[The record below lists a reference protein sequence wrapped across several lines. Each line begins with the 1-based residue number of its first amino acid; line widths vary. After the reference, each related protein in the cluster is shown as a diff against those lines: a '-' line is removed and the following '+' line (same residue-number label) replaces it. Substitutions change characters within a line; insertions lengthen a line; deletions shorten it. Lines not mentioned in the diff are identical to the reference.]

1 VRSHSLIGSGHR
13 RCPAPRSGA
22 REHCAGKATRRR
34 LLLAWGFAS
43 LVVVTVGCSG
53 GQAPRA
59 FGKPDQDAINNLV
72 QEFISI
78 YNTKDAQ
85 KLSMLFTGGG
95 SVLPP
100 NASAV
105 RGTEN
110 VRVYYVN
117 RFAQGASDLAL
128 EPQTVTGVGTL
139 AYAMG
144 DYRLT
149 MAPPNGE
156 SRRDRGKFLFI
167 LRSSDGKWLLEVL
180 MFSSDFA
187 APGAPPAS

>member
-1 VRSHSLIGSGHR
+1 VRSRSLIVA
-13 RCPAPRSGA
+13 CM
-22 REHCAGKATRRR
+22 
-34 LLLAWGFAS
+34 LAVA
-43 LVVVTVGCSG
+43 VGCSG

-59 FGKPDQDAINNLV
+59 FGKPDQDAINNVV

-110 VRVYYVN
+110 VREYYVN
-117 RFAQGASDLAL
+117 RFAQGASGLAL

-156 SRRDRGKFLFI
+156 ARRDRGKFLFVF
-167 LRSSDGKWLLEVL
+167 RNADNKWQLEVL

>member
-1 VRSHSLIGSGHR
+1 MRSRSLIVASV
-13 RCPAPRSGA
+13 
-22 REHCAGKATRRR
+22 
-34 LLLAWGFAS
+34 LA
-43 LVVVTVGCSG
+43 VVSVGCSG

-59 FGKPDQDAINNLV
+59 FGKPDQDAINKV
-72 QEFISI
+72 IQEFISI
-78 YNTKDAQ
+78 YNTKDAL
-85 KLSMLFTGGG
+85 KLSRLFTDGG

-110 VRVYYVN
+110 VREYYVN
-117 RFAQGASDLAL
+117 RFAQGASDLVL
-128 EPQTVTGVGTL
+128 EPQTVTGVGSL

-149 MAPPNGE
+149 MAPPSGE

-167 LRSSDGKWLLEVL
+167 LRGTEGKWALEVL

-187 APGAPPAS
+187 SPGAAPAK

>member
-1 VRSHSLIGSGHR
+1 M
-13 RCPAPRSGA
+13 
-22 REHCAGKATRRR
+22 
-34 LLLAWGFAS
+34 LAVA
-43 LVVVTVGCSG
+43 VGCSG

-59 FGKPDQDAINNLV
+59 FGKPDQDAINNVV

-110 VRVYYVN
+110 VREYYVN
-117 RFAQGASDLAL
+117 RFAQGASGLAL

-156 SRRDRGKFLFI
+156 ARRDRGKFLFVF
-167 LRSSDGKWLLEVL
+167 RNADNKWQLEVL

-187 APGAPPAS
+187 APGTADAPAK

>member
-1 VRSHSLIGSGHR
+1 MRSRSLIVVS
-13 RCPAPRSGA
+13 
-22 REHCAGKATRRR
+22 
-34 LLLAWGFAS
+34 LLAAM
-43 LVVVTVGCSG
+43 LVAGCGG

-59 FGKPDQDAINNLV
+59 FGKPDQDAINQLV
-72 QEFISI
+72 QEFIKI

-105 RGTEN
+105 KGTEN
-110 VRVYYVN
+110 VREYYVN

-167 LRSSDGKWLLEVL
+167 LRNADNKWQLEVL

-187 APGAPPAS
+187 AASAAPK

>member
-1 VRSHSLIGSGHR
+1 VRSRSLIVVSGL
-13 RCPAPRSGA
+13 
-22 REHCAGKATRRR
+22 TV
-34 LLLAWGFAS
+34 
-43 LVVVTVGCSG
+43 LVAIGCSG
-53 GQAPRA
+53 GQAPRP
-59 FGKPDQDAINNLV
+59 FGKPDQDAINKLV
-72 QEFISI
+72 QDFISI

-110 VRVYYVN
+110 VREYYVN

-156 SRRDRGKFLFI
+156 SRRDRGKFLFV
-167 LRSSDGKWLLEVL
+167 LRNVDNKWQLEVL

-187 APGAPPAS
+187 APGAAPAS

>member
-1 VRSHSLIGSGHR
+1 MRSHRII
-13 RCPAPRSGA
+13 A
-22 REHCAGKATRRR
+22 AGV
-34 LLLAWGFAS
+34 LAVA
-43 LVVVTVGCSG
+43 LAGCSSQTG
-53 GQAPRA
+53 PRP
-59 FGKPDQDAINNLV
+59 FGKPDQDSINQLV
-72 QEFISI
+72 QEFITI
-78 YNTKDAQ
+78 YNAKDAQ

-95 SVLPP
+95 AVMPP

-110 VRVYYVN
+110 VREYYVN

-139 AYAMG
+139 AYATG

-156 SRRDRGKFLFI
+156 SRRDRGKFLFV
-167 LRSSDGKWLLEVL
+167 LRNADGKWLLEVL

-187 APGAPPAS
+187 APASAS

>member
-1 VRSHSLIGSGHR
+1 VRSRSLIVASV
-13 RCPAPRSGA
+13 
-22 REHCAGKATRRR
+22 
-34 LLLAWGFAS
+34 LAVLA
-43 LVVVTVGCSG
+43 VGCSG

-59 FGKPDQDAINNLV
+59 FGKPDQDAINQLV
-72 QEFISI
+72 QEFIKI
-78 YNTKDAQ
+78 YNAKDAQ
-85 KLSMLFTGGG
+85 KLSLLFTGGG
-95 SVLPP
+95 SVMPP

-110 VRVYYVN
+110 VREYYVN

-149 MAPPNGE
+149 MAPPHGE
-156 SRRDRGKFLFI
+156 SKRDRGKFLFV
-167 LRSSDGKWLLEVL
+167 LRSIDGKWALEVL

-187 APGAPPAS
+187 APGAAPAS